1 MESIERF
8 LCMGRGWWC
17 GIFFLHT
24 HWVIPQSSHHGGER
38 RGGSVC
44 RVKEPRLSGQ
54 SSLCWRKN
62 GGGEKRQISSG
73 ESKKLK
79 IWADCRRRRVVLDTA
94 WTPRWKLYVCVCV
107 SKSLVFGVL
116 WSRKHFPNL
125 KNPDTSSTLTHNV
138 LRRIRF
144 GARTTPRRR
153 DCAILLVFNIDITV
167 NSVPGCHPYVY

>member
-107 SKSLVFGVL
+107 FLNLWCLVFSGAGSISL
-116 WSRKHFPNL
+116 TL
-125 KNPDTSSTLTHNV
+125 KILT
-138 LRRIRF
+138 RRLLLLTTF
-144 GARTTPRRR
+144 CVGFVSELAR
-153 DCAILLVFNIDITV
+153 LLGEGTV
-167 NSVPGCHPYVY
+167 RYY